1 VTRTDAHASA
11 LERAFQLARAG
22 KATSMAGLKSILK
35 TEGYI
40 NGQLDSMPALA
51 KQLRTIM
58 EAARPKP
65 AGATD

>member
-1 VTRTDAHASA
+1 
-11 LERAFQLARAG
+11 
-22 KATSMAGLKSILK
+22 MAGLKSILK